1 MILKFE
7 NLPKQLKEDV
17 FDFCV
22 KEIMIKNNSILDSG
36 YGYGFSFPFFGFSHF
51 GTY

>member
-22 KEIMIKNNSILDSG
+22 KEVMIENDSM